1 MKTKN
6 ANFRVDEDLWES
18 FQEYAKA
25 KGCSASFLLNQHI
38 RQCLEADAA
47 TGKLEA
53 LEQSIASLTKRLE
66 AIETGKKQ
74 YPPMAA

>member
-25 KGCSASFLLNQHI
+25 KGCSASFLLNQYI
-38 RQCLEADAA
+38 RECLQQDAA

-53 LEQSIASLTKRLE
+53 LEQSIASLNKRLE

-74 YPPMAA
+74 PVAIAA

>member
-25 KGCSASFLLNQHI
+25 KGCSASFLLNQYI
-38 RQCLEADAA
+38 RECLQQDAA

-53 LEQSIASLTKRLE
+53 LEQSISSLNKRLE

-74 YPPMAA
+74 PVAIAA